1 MMKRSTAVFR
11 FEYRL
16 VFIVAGRWVI
26 GFDDERSKGMG
37 SQRCE
42 DAEARTGAARMCPAH
57 RPVWIAESFGTQV
70 RKPSDRGQS
79 AVYLSRTLPLIAGR
93 HPFGRDRVARCRHR
107 CAPRR
112 PGAERSMQA

>member
-11 FEYRL
+11 FKYRL
-16 VFIVAGRWVI
+16 VFIVAGRRVI

-57 RPVWIAESFGTQV
+57 RPVWIVESFGTRV
-70 RKPSDRGQS
+70 RKPRDRGHF
-79 AVYLSRTLPLIAGR
+79 AVCLAT
-93 HPFGRDRVARCRHR
+93 PFL
-107 CAPRR
+107 
-112 PGAERSMQA
+112 